1 MSLENIE
8 LRTTK
13 KVIDPYYDWERM
25 ELEKRVKKDTKK
37 GNGERRLISYRGENG
52 VLYAEVG
59 TDGEE
64 IPVAFSNERMVI
76 RMGDEVLFKR
86 SSTRADIYMDMVVVD
101 SLSFDVET
109 GLINIYIN
117 GPKSGTESSTFKL
130 EDASINRSA
139 EGRYSEMLA

>member
-1 MSLENIE
+1 MSVENIE
-8 LRTTK
+8 LGTTK
-13 KVIDPYYDWERM
+13 KVIDPYYEWERM
-25 ELEKRVKKDTKK
+25 ELEKRVKKDAKK
-37 GNGERRLISYRGENG
+37 GNGVRRLISYKGENG
-52 VLYAEVG
+52 VLYAEIG
-59 TDGEE
+59 ADGEE
-64 IPVAFSNERMVI
+64 MPVAFSNERMVI

-86 SSTRADIYMDMVVVD
+86 SSTKADMYMDMVVVD

-109 GLINIYIN
+109 NLINIHIN